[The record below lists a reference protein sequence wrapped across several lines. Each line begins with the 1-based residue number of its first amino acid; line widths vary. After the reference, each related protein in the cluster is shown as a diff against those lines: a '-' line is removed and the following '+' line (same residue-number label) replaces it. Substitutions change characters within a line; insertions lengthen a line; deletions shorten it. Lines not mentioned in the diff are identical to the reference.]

1 MSTDTIVTAELDS
14 TIKAK
19 IKKIESGFKHIFKV
33 SKSIIKKSNE
43 VTDQD
48 QDTLSQEEQ
57 SVAQQMSAKMLD
69 YFNKTKSASTVK
81 KAELDIG
88 NFSEGSSDKMKS
100 VEEWIKGV
108 KEKLDSSGSNLD
120 RGKIFNKVMEDIKT
134 KSPEAYDFYFS
145 NNKGT
150 ETESSENNLFSND
163 SEQPKKD
170 PSKELNINENKLFS
184 GIDIANI
191 KIAMPQPDEIPGNE
205 SKLYIQPEIIELIIT
220 AFKSI
225 LRDSNLRGKL
235 KFTDTVRKYM
245 DPTKGLEP
253 GKKSMQ
259 KSDVEGKL
267 KSAADGL
274 AKFIAESGEPR
285 RLFDTIITKK
295 DTYAEESKEYIYQA
309 LLQSLSKEQQ
319 DFLTND
325 EKAIQ
330 AVKGNIVTAVKYII
344 EWIHAFAKP
353 TLNKMIGA
361 SLEAIF
367 NKFAQLTTR
376 ITGDYDLED
385 IVAAMLVGGEKD
397 RFFHQ
402 VYSYIV
408 NSMES
413 NTRIAS
419 DVMDKIVDDAFN
431 DEDLLRKY
439 FKAYTE
445 GVECLLTDF
454 VNQSGIPADTMASV
468 LRNNY
473 ISDDTL
479 AKMSEGINNFVE
491 RGATLEEQR
500 AVKQFIDQ
508 YQISPELAYKLVRTS
523 SKSEFIRMSAAVL
536 IKHTFANVDEGD
548 YKYISEDVD
557 VVKSVL
563 GHLNTE
569 IQKLDPKYAVSGM
582 EIDKYG
588 TINITIVDEGG
599 NEKQVSNKDEDFD
612 LDLEDKSDNPE
623 DSADESG
630 DQESD
635 LNAEIDKA
643 VQETASGL
651 SGEGDEGP
659 ATGDVF
665 TGSTDDTQETDMSNS
680 VFNTDST
687 GTEPEMGSE
696 PAQSEQPSVETENQ
710 ESNRLKQL
718 FV

>member
-33 SKSIIKKSNE
+33 SKSIVKKSNE

-48 QDTLSQEEQ
+48 QNSLSAEEQ

-191 KIAMPQPDEIPGNE
+191 KIAMPQPEEVQE
-205 SKLYIQPEIIELIIT
+205 SNSRVFLQDNVIEFIIAAYKSFLSNSEMRSKIRFPKSVVEYIKRQTQQSALNGVISSASNGYMNFISKSDNPAQLHSSIIT
-220 AFKSI
+220 HI
-225 LRDSNLRGKL
+225 
-235 KFTDTVRKYM
+235 
-245 DPTKGLEP
+245 
-253 GKKSMQ
+253 
-259 KSDVEGKL
+259 
-267 KSAADGL
+267 
-274 AKFIAESGEPR
+274 
-285 RLFDTIITKK
+285 
-295 DTYAEESKEYIYQA
+295 DTYAEEAKVYLYDDLLGSVSENIYEFVQNKEPEVKATMVEVAKYFITLIHTHA
-309 LLQSLSKEQQ
+309 KKPA
-319 DFLTND
+319 T
-325 EKAIQ
+325 KAIQ
-330 AVKGNIVTAVKYII
+330 NA
-344 EWIHAFAKP
+344 
-353 TLNKMIGA
+353 LN
-361 SLEAIF
+361 SIF

-376 ITGDYDLED
+376 ITGGYDLED

-397 RFFHQ
+397 KFFHQ

-612 LDLEDKSDNPE
+612 LDLEDKSDNQE

-651 SGEGDEGP
+651 SGEGDEGSV
-659 ATGDVF
+659 TGDVF
-665 TGSTDDTQETDMSNS
+665 TGSNDDTQETDMSNS
-680 VFNTDST
+680 VFNTDNT
-687 GTEPEMGSE
+687 GTETEMGSE
-696 PAQSEQPSVETENQ
+696 PTQSEQPSVETENQ

>member
-33 SKSIIKKSNE
+33 SKSIVKKSNE

-48 QDTLSQEEQ
+48 QNSLSAEEQ

-170 PSKELNINENKLFS
+170 HSKELNINENKLFS

-191 KIAMPQPDEIPGNE
+191 KIAMPQPEEVQE
-205 SKLYIQPEIIELIIT
+205 SNSRVFLQDNVIEFIIAAYKSFLSNSEMRSKIRFPKSVVEYIKRQTQQSALNGVISSASNGYMNFISKSDNPAQLHSSIIT
-220 AFKSI
+220 HI
-225 LRDSNLRGKL
+225 
-235 KFTDTVRKYM
+235 
-245 DPTKGLEP
+245 
-253 GKKSMQ
+253 
-259 KSDVEGKL
+259 
-267 KSAADGL
+267 
-274 AKFIAESGEPR
+274 
-285 RLFDTIITKK
+285 
-295 DTYAEESKEYIYQA
+295 DTYAEEAKVYLYDDLLGSVSENIYEFVQNKEPEVKATMVEVAKYFITLIHTHTKKPA
-309 LLQSLSKEQQ
+309 
-319 DFLTND
+319 T
-325 EKAIQ
+325 KAIQ
-330 AVKGNIVTAVKYII
+330 NA
-344 EWIHAFAKP
+344 
-353 TLNKMIGA
+353 LN
-361 SLEAIF
+361 SIF

-376 ITGDYDLED
+376 ITGGYDLED

-397 RFFHQ
+397 KFFHQ

-612 LDLEDKSDNPE
+612 LDLEDKSDNQE

-651 SGEGDEGP
+651 SGEGDEGSV
-659 ATGDVF
+659 TGDVF
-665 TGSTDDTQETDMSNS
+665 TGSNDDTQETDMSNS
-680 VFNTDST
+680 VFNTDNT
-687 GTEPEMGSE
+687 GTETEMGSE
-696 PAQSEQPSVETENQ
+696 PTQSEQPSVETENQ

>member
-1 MSTDTIVTAELDS
+1 VSTDTIVTAELDS

-33 SKSIIKKSNE
+33 SKSIVKKSNE

-48 QDTLSQEEQ
+48 QNSLSAEEQ

-191 KIAMPQPDEIPGNE
+191 KIAMPQPEEVQE
-205 SKLYIQPEIIELIIT
+205 SNSRVFLQDNVIEFIIAAYKSFLSNSEMRSKIRFPKSVVEYIKRQTQQSALNGVISSASNGYMNFISKSDNPAQLHSSIIT
-220 AFKSI
+220 HI
-225 LRDSNLRGKL
+225 
-235 KFTDTVRKYM
+235 
-245 DPTKGLEP
+245 
-253 GKKSMQ
+253 
-259 KSDVEGKL
+259 
-267 KSAADGL
+267 
-274 AKFIAESGEPR
+274 
-285 RLFDTIITKK
+285 
-295 DTYAEESKEYIYQA
+295 DTYAEEAKVYLYDDLLGSVSENIYEFVQNKEPEVKATMVEVAKYFITLIHTHA
-309 LLQSLSKEQQ
+309 KKPA
-319 DFLTND
+319 T
-325 EKAIQ
+325 KAIQ
-330 AVKGNIVTAVKYII
+330 NA
-344 EWIHAFAKP
+344 
-353 TLNKMIGA
+353 LN
-361 SLEAIF
+361 SIF

-376 ITGDYDLED
+376 ITGGYDLED

-397 RFFHQ
+397 KFFHQ

-612 LDLEDKSDNPE
+612 LDLEDKSDNQE

-651 SGEGDEGP
+651 SGEGDEGSV
-659 ATGDVF
+659 TGDVF
-665 TGSTDDTQETDMSNS
+665 TGSNDDTQETDMSNS
-680 VFNTDST
+680 VFNTDNT
-687 GTEPEMGSE
+687 GTETEMGSE
-696 PAQSEQPSVETENQ
+696 PTQSEQPSVETENQ